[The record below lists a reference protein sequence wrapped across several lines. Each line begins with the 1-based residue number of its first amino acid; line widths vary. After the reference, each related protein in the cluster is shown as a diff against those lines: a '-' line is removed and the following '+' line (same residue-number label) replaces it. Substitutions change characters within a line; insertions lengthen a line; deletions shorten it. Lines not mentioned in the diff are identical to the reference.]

1 MKTIFTTFVSINY
14 LLLIYL
20 SDFFVKNN
28 ALVVMSNLSKYLEFI
43 IDFHNKVNV
52 LINNMV

>member
-20 SDFFVKNN
+20 LDFFVKNN